1 MKELQRPRDGQGGLW
16 YRGGRSPSQSC
27 EELSVRSGQ
36 PGQSKSGGGGG
47 EAGAAARSSFVS
59 LVPGGV
65 LSRLCGESGKLQGRV
80 KRWGRCRRKLACSC
94 LS

>member
-16 YRGGRSPSQSC
+16 YRAGRSLSQSC
-27 EELSVRSGQ
+27 EELSVGSGQ
-36 PGQSKSGGGGG
+36 AEQSKSGGGV
-47 EAGAAARSSFVS
+47 EAGVAARSSFVS

-80 KRWGRCRRKLACSC
+80 KHWGRCRRKLACSC